1 MQRRNFLQ
9 LSALAGLA
17 AALPRLG
24 LGASVDLSGVTLN
37 VATYKGAAPSFFA
50 EAGIE
55 PPPYKVKYA
64 EFTGGNLSFEA
75 LVSGTLDI
83 SPMSEIPPIFGIK
96 NHAPVKLIAV
106 LTGDVNNQAFI
117 VPKGSAVQ
125 SVAEL
130 KGKRIGYIRSTSSHY
145 FLLKALK
152 EQGLGFADIVPMALT
167 AQDGFAA
174 FQNGALD
181 AWVSFGYFIQLAELR
196 AGARVLKTGQ
206 GYLSGNYVIAANQQ
220 SIADPAKHA
229 AITDY
234 ILREYRSWQWIASH
248 PEEWATR
255 SAQIL
260 GMPREVFLAQYRAQS
275 GPRLLQPVDDAAV
288 KSQQDVADLFFE
300 AGVLPQQLDVSGL
313 WDRSFHW
320 T

>member
-1 MQRRNFLQ
+1 MQRRHFLQ
-9 LSALAGLA
+9 LSTLAGLA

-196 AGARVLKTGQ
+196 AGP
-206 GYLSGNYVIAANQQ
+206 GY
-220 SIADPAKHA
+220 
-229 AITDY
+229 
-234 ILREYRSWQWIASH
+234 
-248 PEEWATR
+248 
-255 SAQIL
+255 
-260 GMPREVFLAQYRAQS
+260 
-275 GPRLLQPVDDAAV
+275 
-288 KSQQDVADLFFE
+288 
-300 AGVLPQQLDVSGL
+300 
-313 WDRSFHW
+313 
-320 T
+320 